1 MNCVSRSGV
10 WTANI
15 ILPGTKERQSLTLLN
30 FEYDN
35 NDHFCISASIV
46 WTSGCIAKIVVTRL
60 VGVDSQIKG
69 DRVEG
74 DKDKTI
80 EGT

>member
-35 NDHFCISASIV
+35 TFLYLASIV

-74 DKDKTI
+74 EKDKTI